1 MYGLVVAGT
10 AKEAQRQ
17 DYGDEYR
24 EMTHT
29 ETDWL
34 DRLAR
39 QIGERDGGGGRRE
52 KREERGVAGGYPSDV
67 AVSAG
72 SSVMAGMRK
81 REKLT
86 EP

>member
-1 MYGLVVAGT
+1 MAGT

-24 EMTHT
+24 EMAHT

-34 DRLAR
+34 DRLAKLN
-39 QIGERDGGGGRRE
+39 GERGANRSGDRRAGR
-52 KREERGVAGGYPSDV
+52 GGYPSEGD
-67 AVSAG
+67 VSA
-72 SSVMAGMRK
+72 SASVVAGKRK

>member
-1 MYGLVVAGT
+1 MIMAMNTGRWRIRRRIGWIDWRDREGRGT
-10 AKEAQRQ
+10 
-17 DYGDEYR
+17 
-24 EMTHT
+24 
-29 ETDWL
+29 
-34 DRLAR
+34 
-39 QIGERDGGGGRRE
+39 GEGA

-72 SSVMAGMRK
+72 SSVMAGKRK